1 MRDPARLRPLPTF
14 ILSMI
19 LSLAAN
25 ATVSGPASAED
36 RKLTVTTSDGKS
48 VEGYILGEMLHVQ
61 TAFGTKQ
68 IDAQKIRLF
77 SPAGMN
83 LTDGTLLTGIV
94 TIMEGQV
101 RVQTDKGIVAI
112 PGRQVHSIQGQ
123 GAYLST
129 AQPTGPVPGEGGD
142 GESAASLLLG
152 RWQDS
157 NGATWEFLK
166 DGTVTQGNSALR
178 YTFPDHRHLKLHV
191 GQAGAGVG
199 MSGMHGGFMPMM
211 GGISLD
217 RVYDIASASHS
228 RVVLKY
234 QGNDLTLTRVRE

>member
-1 MRDPARLRPLPTF
+1 MRNPVRLRPLPTF

-25 ATVSGPASAED
+25 VTVSGPASAED

-48 VEGYILGEMLHVQ
+48 VEGYILGETLSVQ
-61 TAFGTKQ
+61 TTFGTRQ

-83 LTDGTLLTGIV
+83 LTDGTLLTGTV
-94 TIMEGQV
+94 TVTEGQV

-112 PGRQVHSIQGQ
+112 PGRLVHSIQGQ

-157 NGATWEFLK
+157 NGVAWEFLK
-166 DGTVTQGNSALR
+166 DGTVTQGAMAVR
-178 YTFPDHRHLKLHV
+178 YSFPDHRHLKLHL

-199 MSGMHGGFMPMM
+199 HGGMGQAFMPMM
-211 GGISLD
+211 GGIGLD